1 VSRVVEAEGSMF
13 EVQFDGSNVII
24 TPRFRPGCLQIPVGA
39 ITAVTIRMPKTL
51 ASGGIQFT
59 VPSDPAVDGVRV
71 EFFRSQAGDFFDLHA
86 ALMQAIGANAGSINM
101 DAMSHTGDDG
111 VIVCLRQTGA
121 LSGVEFG
128 VRRSEL
134 LAGI

>member
-1 VSRVVEAEGSMF
+1 MVEAEGSMF
-13 EVQFDGSNVII
+13 EIAFDGTNVAI
-24 TPRFRPGCLQIPVGA
+24 TPRFREGSLRIPVSA
-39 ITAVTIRMPKTL
+39 ITAVSIRMPKTL
-51 ASGGIQFT
+51 ASGGLQLT
-59 VPSDPAVDGVRV
+59 VPSDPDVDGVRV
-71 EFFRSQAGDFFDLHA
+71 EFFRGQAAQFFDLHSVLMTAIA
-86 ALMQAIGANAGSINM
+86 ANSGSINV
-101 DAMSHTGDDG
+101 DPPKHTGDDG

>member
-1 VSRVVEAEGSMF
+1 MVEAEGSMF
-13 EVQFDGSNVII
+13 EVEFDGSTVVI
-24 TPRFRPGCLQIPVGA
+24 TPRFRPGCLRIPVSA
-39 ITAVTIRMPKTL
+39 VAAVTIRMPKTL
-51 ASGGIQFT
+51 ASGGIQFA
-59 VPSDPAVDGVRV
+59 VPSDAAVDGVRV

-86 ALMQAIGANAGSINM
+86 ALMQAIATNSGTINVDPPM
-101 DAMSHTGDDG
+101 HTGDDG

-128 VRRSEL
+128 VRRNEL